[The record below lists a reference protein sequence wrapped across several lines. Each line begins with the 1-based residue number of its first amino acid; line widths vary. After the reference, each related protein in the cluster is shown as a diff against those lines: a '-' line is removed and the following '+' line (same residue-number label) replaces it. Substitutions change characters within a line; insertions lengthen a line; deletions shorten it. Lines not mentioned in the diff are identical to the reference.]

1 MRGSLRLKRL
11 TYATVALI
19 ALAGAIGTAN
29 ADDLPDYMQP
39 IAGHTASTSG
49 RNRNEERAGAQFQH
63 V

>member
-11 TYATVALI
+11 TYATMALI

-29 ADDLPDYMQP
+29 ADDLPDYMKP
-39 IAGHTASTSG
+39 IAGRTAS
-49 RNRNEERAGAQFQH
+49 NRNEERAGAQFQH